1 MKRQALLFFS
11 LCAALG
17 FTAAGCGDSNGPKSC
32 SLSSDCNDPGKSD
45 YFCDQATSTCVR
57 YLPAHCSDGQTNDGE
72 TDVDCGG
79 TCVTDA
85 GNAGSAKVCGNGSVC
100 AGNDDCS
107 SKNCVNNRCAALSCD
122 PKNDTCPKDNNGKCD
137 AASGLCISCADAAK
151 NGTETDV
158 DCGGSCPQKCAAGKA
173 CASGT
178 DCEKG
183 VCENSICSDVE
194 LKQDPSALLI
204 NEFMAAENA
213 TASSQVFFPYN
224 GDNIKQCKFV
234 EIVNTTTQP
243 VSLEGCILKVKRTDT
258 EKTSET
264 PLTGVITAKGV
275 LVVHNCDNLPLP
287 SAVSSMKLEQPKN
300 IAQTGVYEV
309 FIACGEAESK
319 HVTAEK
325 AEKGYSMNQ
334 PEDLVYDEAL
344 ISHKDATG
352 NDSGAPASPGYCA
365 NGGDLLN
372 SCSNTCNNGEKDDGE
387 SDVDCGGNCK
397 ACAAGKACNDG
408 KDCQSK
414 ACEDNVCMEVNNA
427 CLNGEKD
434 GDESDVDCGGSCP
447 KKCAAGK
454 ACGQNS
460 DCGSNI
466 CEDKVCADSCH
477 NDKKDGDETDVDCG
491 GSCNP
496 CGINQKCEENSDCT
510 TKKCK
515 GNVCVEGGGEGKEAD
530 PSDLIITEFM
540 AAEDKTKSSTSFFTI
555 NGPNVQECKFIEVVN
570 MGDETMS
577 LDGCSIIIERTDSE
591 KTPNT
596 TPLSGDLEPRGVIV
610 AHACEENMLP
620 LPENTLEFKLSTTS
634 IAQTGTYEVYV
645 QCNEEDGVHIDVP
658 KATKGTS
665 MNLASDFEDKNET
678 MIPHTEVPGS
688 IAVASPG
695 YCTNGGLYKED
706 CQTHCSN
713 TKQDED
719 ETDVDCG
726 GKGCPKCKDGKACDG
741 DDDCQSGKCE
751 DDICVENPDKPEC
764 SKDAECGEGKKC
776 NTKEGKCY
784 TPSDDEP
791 TCEDKTQNGN
801 ETDKDCGGDACDPC
815 EEGQKC
821 KKNSDC
827 STQKCEEDICV
838 ASSTDTCSNKT
849 KDGDETDKD
858 CGGSC
863 PKCKE
868 GQECKKNSDCETGKC
883 GDSKKCEK
891 ADVVVDTAATKDLLI
906 NEFMAA
912 EDKTQSS
919 KSFFTINGENVK
931 ECKFI
936 EAVNIGKN
944 KLTLDGCF
952 LVVKRTDAE
961 KPLTETKLEGTLPV
975 NGVVVA
981 HACEAN
987 ALPLPT
993 GTLEFTLSPNNIAQ
1007 GGAYEVYVRC
1017 GETEGTHFISPAV
1030 DTKGGDKG
1038 KSMNLSKDLDSSNKT
1053 FILHTEVAGSI
1064 AVASPG
1070 YCANGGKFSE
1080 GCKAGDTPQPP
1091 EQPKACNT
1099 KSNPCPGTHICTG
1112 LDDDNNGY
1120 CMKKCTKDTD
1130 CSGGYCFMTYDNN
1143 NFCTSCSDG
1152 IQTGTEID
1160 VDCGDN
1166 GDDINKTTKCDRC
1179 TSGKKCYSNA
1189 DCKSGICSD
1198 GTPVGT
1204 CK

>member
-1 MKRQALLFFS
+1 MKRQALLFIS

-17 FTAAGCGDSNGPKSC
+17 FTAAGCGDSNGPRSC

-45 YFCDQATSTCVR
+45 YFCDQGTSTCVR

-107 SKNCVNNRCAALSCD
+107 SKNCVSNRCAALSCD

-173 CASGT
+173 CANGT

-183 VCENSICSDVE
+183 VCESNICSDIE

-264 PLTGVITAKGV
+264 PLTGVITSKGV

-287 SAVSSMKLEQPKN
+287 STVSSMKLEQPKN

-372 SCSNTCNNGEKDDGE
+372 GCSNTCNNGQKDDGE

-477 NDKKDGDETDVDCG
+477 NDKKDGDETDADCG
-491 GSCNP
+491 GSCGP
-496 CGINQKCEENSDCT
+496 CGIGLKCKENSDCT

-515 GNVCVEGGGEGKEAD
+515 SNVCAESGGGEADREA
-530 PSDLIITEFM
+530 
-540 AAEDKTKSSTSFFTI
+540 
-555 NGPNVQECKFIEVVN
+555 
-570 MGDETMS
+570 
-577 LDGCSIIIERTDSE
+577 
-591 KTPNT
+591 TP
-596 TPLSGDLEPRGVIV
+596 
-610 AHACEENMLP
+610 
-620 LPENTLEFKLSTTS
+620 
-634 IAQTGTYEVYV
+634 
-645 QCNEEDGVHIDVP
+645 
-658 KATKGTS
+658 
-665 MNLASDFEDKNET
+665 
-678 MIPHTEVPGS
+678 
-688 IAVASPG
+688 
-695 YCTNGGLYKED
+695 
-706 CQTHCSN
+706 
-713 TKQDED
+713 
-719 ETDVDCG
+719 
-726 GKGCPKCKDGKACDG
+726 
-741 DDDCQSGKCE
+741 
-751 DDICVENPDKPEC
+751 DDI
-764 SKDAECGEGKKC
+764 
-776 NTKEGKCY
+776 
-784 TPSDDEP
+784 
-791 TCEDKTQNGN
+791 
-801 ETDKDCGGDACDPC
+801 
-815 EEGQKC
+815 
-821 KKNSDC
+821 
-827 STQKCEEDICV
+827 
-838 ASSTDTCSNKT
+838 
-849 KDGDETDKD
+849 
-858 CGGSC
+858 
-863 PKCKE
+863 
-868 GQECKKNSDCETGKC
+868 
-883 GDSKKCEK
+883 
-891 ADVVVDTAATKDLLI
+891 LI

-912 EDKTQSS
+912 EDKTQNST
-919 KSFFTINGENVK
+919 SFFTINGNDIH

-936 EAVNIGKN
+936 EAVNMSDETLSLDDCSIQIVRTDSEK
-944 KLTLDGCF
+944 TTTTSLDGS
-952 LVVKRTDAE
+952 
-961 KPLTETKLEGTLPV
+961 LPPR
-975 NGVVVA
+975 GVIVA
-981 HACEAN
+981 HACPN
-987 ALPLPT
+987 GQLPLPE
-993 GTLEFTLSPNNIAQ
+993 GTLEFELLPGNIAQ
-1007 GGAYEVYVRC
+1007 SGSYEVYVTC

-1030 DTKGGDKG
+1030 NTSKGGDKG

-1053 FILHTEVAGSI
+1053 FILHTEVPGSI
-1064 AVASPG
+1064 AVASPGYCANGGLLSEGCETHCNNKKQDEDESDVDCGGKGCPKCKNDQACNGDDDCQSQKCEDDICVASGTDTCTNKTKDGDETDVDCGGKGCPKCKNGKACDGDDDCQSGKCEEDICVASSADTCTNKTKDGDETDVDCGGSCPQCKEGKACQKNGDCDTGKCGDSGKCEKAAVVGDTATAKDLLINEVMVYADTNKTFSYNNNAAQCRFIEVVNISNKTLNVDGCTAVLERTDGTQAGKKNENKLTGALKSKGAIIIHNCEANLPLPEGTLTQTLNTTSISQSGTYESYIICASGEGSHVTIGKALKGISMTLPTDLDTSATEMASHSSDTNPVLASPG

-1080 GCKAGDTPQPP
+1080 GCKAGDTPQQP

-1099 KSNPCPGTHICTG
+1099 KSNPCPSTHICTS
-1112 LDDDNNGY
+1112 LDDDKNGY

-1130 CSGGYCFMTYDNN
+1130 CSGGYCFMTYDDN

-1152 IQTGTEID
+1152 IQAGTEID

-1179 TSGKKCYSNA
+1179 KSGKQCHLDS
-1189 DCKSGICSD
+1189 DCKSGTCNS
-1198 GTPVGT
+1198 PNPMGT